1 MKHLWSLGVALL
13 CLVATSKAQDSLKVD
28 NLQEIVVTGTGTQHL
43 LKNVPVQTEVIS
55 RKMLDSYGGKS
66 IEEILSGLTASF
78 AFSEGDM
85 GSQMQLGGLG
95 NSYILILIDGKRIHG
110 DNGGQN
116 DLPTSE
122 DNSWFE
128 FFNNFGY
135 EAIVP
140 VVGKHPQG
148 LLELPGI
155 LNVWIQHTKD
165 AEFLEDAYHS
175 MYPEE

>member
-1 MKHLWSLGVALL
+1 MKHLWSLGVVLL
-13 CLVATSKAQDSLKVD
+13 CLVSTLQAQDSLKVGD
-28 NLQEIVVTGTGTQHL
+28 LREIVVTGTGTEHL
-43 LKNVPVQTEVIS
+43 LKNAPVQTEVIS

-78 AFSEGDM
+78 AFNEGDM

-110 DNGGQN
+110 DVGGEN

>member
-1 MKHLWSLGVALL
+1 
-13 CLVATSKAQDSLKVD
+13 
-28 NLQEIVVTGTGTQHL
+28 
-43 LKNVPVQTEVIS
+43 
-55 RKMLDSYGGKS
+55 
-66 IEEILSGLTASF
+66 
-78 AFSEGDM
+78 M

-110 DNGGQN
+110 DVGGEN